1 MGKNPNPINSAPS
14 NSKTEV
20 TLLQIDRQTQRE
32 DIKLEKHL
40 FHRGSK
46 VPKLEFVNRL
56 RCFSKRCE
64 ISFSISKFSILS
76 TKFKILTLT
85 NIHN

>member
-1 MGKNPNPINSAPS
+1 MELWVKIQSNPINSAPP

-20 TLLQIDRQTQRE
+20 TLMQIDRQTQRE
-32 DIKLEKHL
+32 GIKLEKHL
-40 FHRGSK
+40 YHRGSK

-64 ISFSISKFSILS
+64 ISF
-76 TKFKILTLT
+76 
-85 NIHN
+85 